1 MNTLGNILWFIF
13 GGFFTGLGYAFGGLM
28 VCLTVIGIP
37 FGIKAIQFGF
47 SMMTPFNKEVRAKE
61 DAGCLAFSLNIIWL
75 LLFGW
80 ELALLHVAF
89 AIVLGISIVGI
100 PFARQ
105 HLKLVP
111 VALLPFSHRLSEIAS
126 E

>member
-1 MNTLGNILWFIF
+1 MRNFFSFHQIYESF
-13 GGFFTGLGYAFGGLM
+13 G
-28 VCLTVIGIP
+28 V
-37 FGIKAIQFGF
+37 KAIQFGF

>member
-1 MNTLGNILWFIF
+1 MNTFGNVLWFIF
-13 GGFFTGLGYAFGGLM
+13 GGLFTGLGYAFGGLM

-37 FGIKAIQFGF
+37 FGVKAIQFGF
-47 SMMTPFNKEVRAKE
+47 AMMTPFNKEVRAKE
-61 DAGCLAFSLNIIWL
+61 DAGCVAFTLNIVWL

-89 AIVLGISIVGI
+89 AIVLGITIIGI

-111 VALLPFSHRLSEIAS
+111 VALLPFSYHLSEIAS